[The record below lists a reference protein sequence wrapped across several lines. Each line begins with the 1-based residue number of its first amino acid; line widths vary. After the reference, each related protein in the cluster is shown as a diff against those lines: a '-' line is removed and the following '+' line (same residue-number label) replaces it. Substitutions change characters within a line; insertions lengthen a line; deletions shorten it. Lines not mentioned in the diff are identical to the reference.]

1 MFFSVSGYLLYCT
14 VSVVLGQLH
23 TANII
28 VCFFCF
34 RLFIILHSFC
44 CFWDSYT
51 QLILLYVFSVSGYL
65 LYCTVPVVLEQL
77 HTANIIVCFSVSGYL
92 LYCTVSVVLEQLHTA
107 SIF

>member
-1 MFFSVSGYLLYCT
+1 MAHFKIVSDISTHG
-14 VSVVLGQLH
+14 
-23 TANII
+23 II
-28 VCFFCF
+28 VCFF
-34 RLFIILHSFC
+34 LFQAIYYIAQFLL
-44 CFWDSYT
+44 FWDSYT